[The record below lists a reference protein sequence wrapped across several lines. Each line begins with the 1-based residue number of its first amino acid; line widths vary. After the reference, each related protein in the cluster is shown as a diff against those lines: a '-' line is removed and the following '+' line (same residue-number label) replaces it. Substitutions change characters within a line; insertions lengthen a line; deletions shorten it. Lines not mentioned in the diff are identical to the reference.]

1 MRPGNLGLE
10 TAKANAMISV
20 YYANVDLSIMHQA
33 TDPTSSSQ
41 GESMERQECMLRGT
55 LGLKF
60 SISTCVLSRRRTQVS
75 CLHTLGL
82 ADKNIE
88 GNRRERLSERRHAC
102 RFAQRISFA
111 SRDLPRACRERQRRT
126 SQALPTL
133 SLQPCDIFALQLGK
147 PCCWDAWMHVVGT
160 LPSMTSGGPSW
171 FVEEGRAEPLSG
183 RCQGLSFWICEA

>member
-88 GNRRERLSERRHAC
+88 GNRRERHRKTTCLPFC
-102 RFAQRISFA
+102 TTNKFCKPRFAEGM
-111 SRDLPRACRERQRRT
+111 PRKAEKDFSGPSYIEPAAVRHFCAPAW
-126 SQALPTL
+126 QALLLGRLDARRGDP
-133 SLQPCDIFALQLGK
+133 SVHDEWGALLVRRRGK
-147 PCCWDAWMHVVGT
+147 
-160 LPSMTSGGPSW
+160 GG
-171 FVEEGRAEPLSG
+171 A
-183 RCQGLSFWICEA
+183 A